1 MFTKG
6 KQFEFYQ
13 VVEKSLM
20 VNEKG
25 NIELKWVQ
33 SYNKHG
39 LPIGVL
45 IINKGIYPVRDNN
58 TKIEIGRLLK

>member
-13 VVEKSLM
+13 VVEKTQFD
-20 VNEKG
+20 N
-25 NIELKWVQ
+25 NWHQ

-45 IINKGIYPVRDNN
+45 ITNKGIYPVRDN
-58 TKIEIGRLLK
+58 TEIGIGRFLK